1 MSVSM
6 FKRSVL
12 ATLIVGVLVLGLAAC
27 GGGSS
32 SGSSDA
38 TGETESTG
46 SETTGSETGGSSGA
60 ADVAAAK
67 KVIAPYIG
75 KPSPFPVSE
84 KLKEVPTDAKIAYM
98 NCGAPVCA
106 IFYEGMSAAAKT
118 MGVEVVNIKAGTAA
132 NTVASAFDTAVT
144 GDFQAVVVTAIPI
157 ELWSKQLKEL
167 QANEVPVITT
177 GVTGTEPYGVE
188 SPQVAEPMDAF
199 MGELMANYAIAE
211 FSPST
216 NYVYYN
222 VPELPFSNLI
232 EEKVKEVLSEKCP
245 ECSLRTAKV
254 PVAQLGNTA
263 PNTVVSD
270 LQANPETEVA
280 ILSTEEIGIGLAP
293 ALRTAGIEVKTIGQT
308 PTPPNLEALKKGE
321 QTSALGVDIAV
332 LSWTLLDQAAREII
346 GQPLSGSEAEGISVV
361 QFLTPEDI
369 TFDPSKGWT
378 GYPEFPEKFAG
389 LWGVKG

>member
-1 MSVSM
+1 MSASM
-6 FKRSVL
+6 FKRT
-12 ATLIVGVLVLGLAAC
+12 ATAALIVGVLALALAAC
-27 GGGSS
+27 GGGDSS
-32 SGSSDA
+32 TSGS
-38 TGETESTG
+38 TGETEATG
-46 SETTGSETGGSSGA
+46 SETTKSETGGSGGA
-60 ADVAAAK
+60 DIAAAK

-75 KPSPFPVSE
+75 KPSPFPVTE
-84 KLKEVPTDAKIAYM
+84 KLKEVPTGAKIAYM

-222 VPELPFSNLI
+222 VPELPFSDLI
-232 EEKVKEVLSEKCP
+232 EEKVKEVLSENCP
-245 ECSLRTAKV
+245 ECTLRTAKV
-254 PVAQLGNTA
+254 PAAQLGNTA

-270 LQANPETEVA
+270 LQANPDTEVA

-369 TFDPSKGWT
+369 TFDPAKGWT

>member
-1 MSVSM
+1 MSASM
-6 FKRSVL
+6 FKRT
-12 ATLIVGVLVLGLAAC
+12 ATAALIVGVLPLALAAC
-27 GGGSS
+27 GGGDSS
-32 SGSSDA
+32 TSGS
-38 TGETESTG
+38 TGETEATG
-46 SETTGSETGGSSGA
+46 SETTKSETGGSGGA
-60 ADVAAAK
+60 DIAAAK

-75 KPSPFPVSE
+75 KPSPFPVTE
-84 KLKEVPTDAKIAYM
+84 KLKEVPTGAKIAYM

-222 VPELPFSNLI
+222 VPELPFSDLI
-232 EEKVKEVLSEKCP
+232 EEKVKEVLSENCP
-245 ECSLRTAKV
+245 ECTLRTAKV
-254 PVAQLGNTA
+254 PAAQLGNTA

-270 LQANPETEVA
+270 LQANPDTEVA

-369 TFDPSKGWT
+369 TFDPAKGWT